1 MSESRKRL
9 SLGKK
14 ARKQPQKPVQ
24 ESVSPDLML
33 DTLLEESEK
42 KVEELKAV
50 KELNAKKEDEAKA
63 EPQEETEKP
72 EEDEKEEKKPSRQRL
87 DLGKKKR
94 KLKKEEVKEAKIEAP
109 KEKLVTDRNMFNV
122 PEDEKKAAAERLKA
136 KTAAKRAAKQEV
148 KEEVLETPED
158 RIMSALDGQLSAM
171 GRLNAADAPAP
182 KSLSEQKIENLEG
195 QVRDMRRMM
204 LEFTNMPAQNTIVGS
219 LGAGSPGSGEVRLSK
234 LDDVVVDGITDGQTV
249 VWDAAHGHF
258 HAGDAGGV
266 TQDDLNDAK
275 TYAIAN
281 SAGYFFQNS
290 HYFSDGLSHAN
301 NPDVIEEAAAEVLHT
316 IVFSD
321 DTEGESGGYLQAGHS
336 DEAGHDGHS
345 GHHDHDPTDVN
356 QDQHDISHFY
366 DPSTGVITL
375 HHAEAPEF
383 ILVRLSID
391 IEPDSDNSSADIV
404 LEVTSNGES
413 GAFTF
418 TIEEQLASLDQGA
431 DTEYPAVA
439 SIPIFIGDTLKE
451 APDGSPATIVPKV
464 RLRNTTG
471 DIKPRSLA
479 FFIWS

>member
-9 SLGKK
+9 SLGSKK
-14 ARKQPQKPVQ
+14 AKATPQKPVQ

-33 DTLLEESEK
+33 ETLLEESEK

-87 DLGKKKR
+87 SLGKKKR
-94 KLKKEEVKEAKIEAP
+94 KLKEAKVEAP

-234 LDDVVVDGITDGQTV
+234 LDDVIVDGITDGQTV

-290 HYFSDGLSHAN
+290 HYFSGGLSHDT
-301 NPDVIEEAAAEVLHT
+301 NPDVIEGADAEVLHT
-316 IVFSD
+316 IIFSD
-321 DTEGESGGYLQAGHS
+321 STEGESGGYLQAGHS
-336 DEAGHDGHS
+336 DEAGHDGHDGHS
-345 GHHDHDPTDVN
+345 GHHQEVDE
-356 QDQHDISHFY
+356 DQHDISHFY
-366 DPSTGVITL
+366 DTSTGVITL
-375 HHAEAPEF
+375 HHAEAAEF
-383 ILVRLSID
+383 ILIRLSID
-391 IEPDSDNSSADIV
+391 IEPDSDNSAADIV

-431 DTEYPAVA
+431 DSEYPAVA
-439 SIPIFIGDTLKE
+439 SIPVFIGDTLKE